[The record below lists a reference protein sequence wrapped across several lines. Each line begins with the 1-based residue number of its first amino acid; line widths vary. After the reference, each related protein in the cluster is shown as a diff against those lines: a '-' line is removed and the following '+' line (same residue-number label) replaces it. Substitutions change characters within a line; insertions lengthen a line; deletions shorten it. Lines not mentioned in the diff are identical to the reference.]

1 MRLSIRERS
10 EPDGLVE
17 LILTGQS
24 HRQWFNET
32 IHPGAQRTGKILC
45 MMDTN
50 RSARKDVRTICSL
63 LNPAAEPEEEA
74 GRLFILKGDRTEES
88 RIEGLSYKYS

>member
-1 MRLSIRERS
+1 MRLFIRERS

-17 LILTGQS
+17 LILTGRS
-24 HRQWFNET
+24 HRQDSET
-32 IHPGAQRTGKILC
+32 FHPGAQRTGKILC